1 MNQFNTTE
9 ERIRNFVEIAQET
22 LLRSLRTIRG
32 TPGLFLLSLGL
43 SAALWIFITEEENPT
58 KIDELSRP
66 LNVQAFNVE
75 PGLAVANQLPSIEV
89 VLAAPAD
96 RWEEIESGLGKFSA
110 YVDLNGVTK
119 REQAVRVHV
128 ETEGIRGVRVVGTI
142 PETIIVNLEDL
153 ETIDIPVRVR
163 PIGTTP
169 FGYELGDISSTKN
182 IVSVAGPAS
191 LIDRVSD
198 AVADINITGL
208 TLPIEQTVNLV
219 PRGSGG
225 GEIRGVSIDPPSLG
239 VTIDIQR
246 STLSRTLPLKVNIT
260 GDPSNGYRISDI
272 NVSPVAIAIE
282 GTLSAL
288 QQLDSLTL
296 DEVDVKG
303 IRNNITKELSIELP
317 EGVITLD
324 PLEATVSVQVTAIQ
338 GSVSFGV
345 SPQIVNLK
353 SGLIATPQ
361 SLVVPITIYGP
372 LPLLNTLSPDAVPIN
387 LDMAGFSAGI
397 HKIEPTIIL
406 PPGVKVEPLQP
417 ILVSVILSA
426 R

>member
-1 MNQFNTTE
+1 MRQFNTTE
-9 ERIRNFVEIAQET
+9 ERIRNILEISQDA
-22 LLRSLRTIRG
+22 LLRSLRTIRV

-43 SAALWIFITEEENPT
+43 SSALWIFITEEENPT
-58 KIDELSRP
+58 RIDELSRP

-75 PGLAVANQLPSIEV
+75 PGLAVANQLPSVEV
-89 VLAAPAD
+89 ILAAPED
-96 RWEEIESGLGKFSA
+96 RWEEIEAGSGKFTA
-110 YVDLNGVTK
+110 YVDLNGVRK

-128 ETEGIRGVRVVGTI
+128 ETEGVRGIRVVETI

-153 ETIDIPVRVR
+153 EIIDIPVRVR

-208 TLPIEQTVNLV
+208 TLPIEQTVNLI

-239 VTIDIQR
+239 VAIDIQR
-246 STLSRTLPLKVNIT
+246 STLSRTLPLKVEIT

-303 IRNNITKELSIELP
+303 ARNNITKELLIELP
-317 EGVITLD
+317 EGVISLD
-324 PLEATVSVQVTAIQ
+324 PLEATVSVQITAIQ

-345 SPQIVNLK
+345 SPQIINLK
-353 SGLIATPQ
+353 AGLSANPQ
-361 SLVVPITIYGP
+361 SLVVPITVYGP
-372 LPLLNTLSPDAVPIN
+372 LPLLNTLSPDSVPIN
-387 LDMAGFSAGI
+387 LDMSDFSAGI
-397 HKIEPTIIL
+397 HKIEPVIIL
-406 PPGVKVEPLQP
+406 PPGVRTEPLQP
-417 ILVSVILSA
+417 ILVSVILSS

>member
-191 LIDRVSD
+191 LINRVSD

>member
-1 MNQFNTTE
+1 MRQFNTTE
-9 ERIRNFVEIAQET
+9 ERIRNILEISQDA
-22 LLRSLRTIRG
+22 LLRSLRTIRV

-43 SAALWIFITEEENPT
+43 SSALWIFITEEENPT
-58 KIDELSRP
+58 RIDELSRP

-75 PGLAVANQLPSIEV
+75 PGLAVANQLPSVEV
-89 VLAAPAD
+89 ILAAPED
-96 RWEEIESGLGKFSA
+96 RWEEIEAGSGKFTA
-110 YVDLNGVTK
+110 YVDLNGVRK

-128 ETEGIRGVRVVGTI
+128 ETEGVRGIRVVETI
-142 PETIIVNLEDL
+142 TETIIVNLEDL
-153 ETIDIPVRVR
+153 EIIDIPVRVR

-208 TLPIEQTVNLV
+208 TLPIEQTVNLI

-239 VTIDIQR
+239 VAIDIQR
-246 STLSRTLPLKVNIT
+246 STLSRTLPLKVEIT

-272 NVSPVAIAIE
+272 NVDPVAIAIE

-303 IRNNITKELSIELP
+303 ARNNITKELLIELP
-317 EGVITLD
+317 EGVISLD
-324 PLEATVSVQVTAIQ
+324 PLEATVSVQITAIQ

-345 SPQIVNLK
+345 APQIINLK
-353 SGLIATPQ
+353 AGLSANPQ

-372 LPLLNTLSPDAVPIN
+372 LPLLNTLSPDSVPIN
-387 LDMAGFSAGI
+387 LDMSDFSAGI
-397 HKIEPTIIL
+397 HKIEPVIIL
-406 PPGVKVEPLQP
+406 PPGVRTEPLQP
-417 ILVSVILSA
+417 ILVSVILSS

>member
-1 MNQFNTTE
+1 MKQFNTTE

-191 LIDRVSD
+191 LINRVSD

-303 IRNNITKELSIELP
+303 IRNNITKELPIELP

>member
-1 MNQFNTTE
+1 MRQFNTTE
-9 ERIRNFVEIAQET
+9 ERIRDILEISQDAFT
-22 LLRSLRTIRG
+22 RSLRAIRH

-43 SAALWIFITEEENPT
+43 SSALWIFITEEENPT
-58 KIDELSRP
+58 QIDELSHP

-75 PGLAVANQLPSIEV
+75 PGLAVANQLPSVEV
-89 VLAAPAD
+89 VLSAPAD
-96 RWEEIESGLGKFSA
+96 RWEEIESGSGKFTA
-110 YVDLNGVTK
+110 YVDLNGITK
-119 REQAVRVHV
+119 REQSVRVHV
-128 ETEGIRGVRVVGTI
+128 EIEDVRGIRVVETI
-142 PETIIVNLEDL
+142 PETIIVNLENL
-153 ETIDIPVRVR
+153 ESIDIPVKVR
-163 PIGTTP
+163 PTGTTP

-239 VTIDIQR
+239 VSIDIQR
-246 STLSRTLPLKVNIT
+246 STLSRTLPLNVKIT

-288 QQLDSLTL
+288 QQLNYLAL

-303 IRNNITKELSIELP
+303 ALKNITKEL
-317 EGVITLD
+317 
-324 PLEATVSVQVTAIQ
+324 
-338 GSVSFGV
+338 
-345 SPQIVNLK
+345 
-353 SGLIATPQ
+353 LIKFP
-361 SLVVPITIYGP
+361 LVVYRW
-372 LPLLNTLSPDAVPIN
+372 
-387 LDMAGFSAGI
+387 
-397 HKIEPTIIL
+397 IL
-406 PPGVKVEPLQP
+406 
-417 ILVSVILSA
+417 
-426 R
+426 

>member
-1 MNQFNTTE
+1 MRQFNTTE
-9 ERIRNFVEIAQET
+9 EKIRNALEISQDT

-43 SAALWIFITEEENPT
+43 SSALWIFITEEENPT
-58 KIDELSRP
+58 RIDELSRP
-66 LNVQAFNVE
+66 LSVQAFNVE
-75 PGLAVANQLPSIEV
+75 PGLAVANQLPLVEV
-89 VLAAPAD
+89 VLSAPAD
-96 RWEEIESGLGKFSA
+96 RWEEIESGLGTFTA
-110 YVDLNGVTK
+110 YVDLNGVRK

-128 ETEGIRGVRVVGTI
+128 ETEGVRGMRVVQTN

-169 FGYELGDISSTKN
+169 FGYELGNISSTKN

-208 TLPIEQTVNLV
+208 TLPIEQTVNLI

-239 VTIDIQR
+239 VAIDIQR
-246 STLSRTLPLKVNIT
+246 STLSRTLPLKVDII

-288 QQLDSLTL
+288 QQLDYLTL
-296 DEVDVKG
+296 EKVDVKG
-303 IRNNITKELSIELP
+303 ARNNITEELLINLP
-317 EGVITLD
+317 EGVISLD
-324 PLEATVSVQVTAIQ
+324 PLEATVAVQITAIQ

-345 SPQIVNLK
+345 SPQIINLK
-353 SGLIATPQ
+353 EGLSANPQ

-372 LPLLNTLSPDAVPIN
+372 LPLLNTLSPDSVPIN
-387 LDMAGFSAGI
+387 LDMTGFSAGI
-397 HKIEPTIIL
+397 HKIQPNIIL
-406 PPGVKVEPLQP
+406 PPGVRIEPLQP